1 MSFHQLRAIAV
12 FERDLAREERKI
24 EESKMAALLTE
35 TQSNSI
41 SLSPSSNLVD
51 LPSTPTQPGAESV
64 PSSQIPTGESPPA
77 SHPSASIPPARRPSI
92 FLSSLQRPMPLK
104 LDLSALSHRMT
115 TEEGSLFSGGLAS
128 PVTLAPK
135 SARPT
140 AAHELPPDL
149 MAFAS
154 GSSDAD
160 AVGGPIDIDLTVPDE
175 TRGAATID
183 ATADGMVGV
192 MLDATLGNS
201 ADKPIEVDLD
211 LDIEMTMT
219 DIFGDAEPVANGTTV
234 DDLFAPS
241 TTSPDIALGGTGVD
255 GKSMKSDVIDM
266 GLFGSLSVDRQT
278 DAGQDLFSS
287 FGADSQQSLSADQ
300 LSGPSTATVGMSS
313 SMPSGPSTSGI
324 APSPAS
330 LLASFEAASNMNASE
345 GLSSTGVDN
354 PFDFDLSTLSPSMFS
369 TTPSQGLNFEELFNM
384 DGGQNALDSAMGIGD
399 GGQQSGH

>member
-1 MSFHQLRAIAV
+1 M
-12 FERDLAREERKI
+12 
-24 EESKMAALLTE
+24 
-35 TQSNSI
+35 
-41 SLSPSSNLVD
+41 
-51 LPSTPTQPGAESV
+51 
-64 PSSQIPTGESPPA
+64 PP
-77 SHPSASIPPARRPSI
+77 P
-92 FLSSLQRPMPLK
+92 K
-104 LDLSALSHRMT
+104 LDLSAISHRMT

-128 PVTLAPK
+128 PVTLAPR

-175 TRGAATID
+175 TRGPD

-192 MLDATLGNS
+192 MLDASLGNS

-211 LDIEMTMT
+211 LDIDMTMT
-219 DIFGDAEPVANGTTV
+219 DIFGDAEPVANGATV
-234 DDLFAPS
+234 EDLFASP
-241 TTSPDIALGGTGVD
+241 TTSPDLALGGAGVD
-255 GKSMKSDVIDM
+255 GKPMKTDVIDM
-266 GLFGSLSVDRQT
+266 ELFGSLSVDRET

-287 FGADSQQSLSADQ
+287 FGADSQQGLSADQ

-313 SMPSGPSTSGI
+313 SMPPGPSTSGI
-324 APSPAS
+324 APSPSS
-330 LLASFEAASNMNASE
+330 LLASFEAASSMNASE
-345 GLSSTGVDN
+345 GLSTTGVSDD

-369 TTPSQGLNFEELFNM
+369 TTPSQGLNFEELFNI
-384 DGGQNALDSAMGIGD
+384 DGGQNALDSAMGIIGD